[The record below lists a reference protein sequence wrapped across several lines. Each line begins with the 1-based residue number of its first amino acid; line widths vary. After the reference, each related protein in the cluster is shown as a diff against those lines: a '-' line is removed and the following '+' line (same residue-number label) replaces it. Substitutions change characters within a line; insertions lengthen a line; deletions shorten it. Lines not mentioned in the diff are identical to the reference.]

1 MGIRIDG
8 ATDLINATDGSLTI
22 EGQSVNTTGI
32 MTASGGIKVGSAATI
47 HSTGQFN
54 IGVAATIF
62 ANGNATFSGI
72 ATVGGNVNIAQGT
85 GQAHYQI
92 TQASGN
98 TVKFGIVS
106 GSDIELSGT
115 SNNSMYFKTNNTERF
130 RITGAGL
137 VGINDTSP
145 EELLDLG
152 ESNQQ
157 NLKLGQRGYLGQ
169 GYSTGAT
176 ILGHSVKAKTSGTT
190 IAGMEVTESNSGG
203 GAPSAIRLQ
212 NGNIEFH
219 TAASGTSGATFNS
232 ERLRIDESGHLN
244 IVGVT
249 TAAAFVPSMG
259 QLSNRNLIINGNCSI
274 AQRGTSSTSAD
285 FASVDRWRF
294 RRENISAG
302 TCTQS
307 QQALSSSDSPWNEGH
322 RYYGRLALGQAG
334 TAASNAEVAINQKIE
349 SQDMASS
356 GWQYT
361 STSSYI
367 TISFW
372 MRASTNQ
379 TFNLYLYNE
388 DSGYKYPVTFT
399 ASGNNTW
406 TKITKTI
413 PGNSNLV
420 FNNDTGSGLQ
430 VMFML
435 FYGSGYTNNASNA
448 TWASYSGTNFVAD
461 MASTWLT
468 AGASTFDFTG
478 VQLEVGEYVTPYEHR
493 QKHEELNRC
502 KRYFQDW
509 TDRQFFAN
517 RTADSSYDGHVVL
530 GMFDLNMRA
539 NPTVSPN
546 VVYGRQAGESGW
558 TNGDNNEAAGV
569 HHDPSS
575 TFPGRWFLL
584 TGTWNWHSGY
594 NDTIAVKFHS
604 VNFSAEL

>member
-8 ATDLINATDGSLTI
+8 ASDLINATDGSLTI
-22 EGQSVNTTGI
+22 EGQSINSTGI
-32 MTASGGIKVGSAATI
+32 GTFSGGVKVGSAATI

-62 ANGNATFSGI
+62 ASGNATFSGI
-72 ATVGGNVNIAQGT
+72 TTVASLVSSGNVDINHGT

-98 TVKFGIVS
+98 TVKFGLVS
-106 GSDIELSGT
+106 GSDIELSGS
-115 SNNSMYFKTNNTERF
+115 SNNSMYFKTNNSERL

-137 VGINDTSP
+137 VGINTTVPGRQLEVYHDT
-145 EELLDLG
+145 
-152 ESNQQ
+152 Q
-157 NLKLGQRGYLGQ
+157 
-169 GYSTGAT
+169 AT
-176 ILGHSVKAKTSGTT
+176 IALKSGDTGQSSLWLTDISDSNRGGIYYYHSNDSLG
-190 IAGMEVTESNSGG
+190 
-203 GAPSAIRLQ
+203 IRV
-212 NGNIEFH
+212 ND
-219 TAASGTSGATFNS
+219 S
-232 ERLRIDESGHLN
+232 ERLCIDSSGDVKISG
-244 IVGVT
+244 IV
-249 TAAAFVPSMG
+249 TATAFVPSMG
-259 QLSNRNLIINGNCSI
+259 QLSNRNLIINGNCLI
-274 AQRGTSSTSAD
+274 AQRSTSSTSVD

-361 STSSYI
+361 SSSSYI

-420 FNNDTGSGLQ
+420 FNNDNGYGLQ

-435 FYGSGYTNNASNA
+435 FYGTGYTNNASNA

-493 QKHEELNRC
+493 QKHEELTRC

-509 TDRQFFAN
+509 TERQFLAN
-517 RTADSSYDGHVVL
+517 KTSDSSYDGHVVL
-530 GMFDLNMRA
+530 GMFELNMRA

-558 TNGDNNEAAGV
+558 TNGDNNEAATV
-569 HHDPSS
+569 HNDASG

-594 NDTIAVKFHS
+594 NDTIAAKFHS
-604 VNFSAEL
+604 VKFDSEL